1 MIKKKKSAKQNRNSG
16 FTLFELLVSISII
29 AVMTAVAVVSFGGLN
44 KKARDQRRIS
54 DVEKIRVAL
63 ESYKQINNYYPPEST
78 VQSLLISGGF
88 LDKWPTDPKQGTA
101 LISYKPA
108 VAPATTYFLCAPV
121 ELVGS
126 TTPPSEASGCT
137 GLPSTGYPGYYKVTQ
152 P

>member
-78 VQSLLISGGF
+78 VQSLGGF
-88 LDKWPTDPKQGTA
+88 LDKIPTDPKIGSTA
-101 LISYKPA
+101 AYIPA
-108 VAPATTYFLCAPV
+108 LAPASTYTVCTPV

-126 TTPPSEASGCT
+126 TSVDVNSCAGKPSDYS
-137 GLPSTGYPGYYKVTQ
+137 GYYKVTQ